1 MSEDVFQII
10 TSADIK
16 ALKMQLALQCSPLL
30 AGLKVSNLLIVS
42 SKDENHVRRLFRR
55 SGITA
60 RVIYKGDGKTTFLLY
75 RPDALEGYLKLEGVR
90 KLLLW
95 LGYKQICLEEILD
108 IFCCRYNQY
117 RSHKMDFPHEMG
129 LLLGYPVG
137 DVYGFII
144 NKGKNYLY
152 TGYWKIYD
160 NLSETLELFGKF
172 DAAKEFMIRR
182 VNAGASFSDIIMKN
196 GENGQTLKRA

>member
-1 MSEDVFQII
+1 
-10 TSADIK
+10 
-16 ALKMQLALQCSPLL
+16 
-30 AGLKVSNLLIVS
+30 
-42 SKDENHVRRLFRR
+42 
-55 SGITA
+55 
-60 RVIYKGDGKTTFLLY
+60 
-75 RPDALEGYLKLEGVR
+75 
-90 KLLLW
+90 
-95 LGYKQICLEEILD
+95 
-108 IFCCRYNQY
+108 
-117 RSHKMDFPHEMG
+117 MG